1 MAEIIQRGDRKFL
14 VRVFLRRK
22 NGRTSYHNKIVH
34 GTKKDAE
41 KYARSA
47 EVKRDLGTLE
57 KPESD
62 DPTFGKFL
70 DDWMKEFKKGSVR
83 ERTYEGYVYTLK
95 QYVRPYLGKDRLSEL
110 TARRIQ
116 GMYRELSE
124 SGLSPRTVAFAHS
137 LIREA
142 LNQAVVDDLLPAN
155 PALSTR
161 RPPRIKKAIEVFTPE
176 EAGRFIKAARKD
188 RLGIVFWFALAT
200 GMRPEEY
207 LGLQW
212 NHLDLQKLE
221 VNVRQTIYF
230 PKGGSWK
237 LEEVK
242 TASSLRTIEFEN
254 RLARALLEHRINQ
267 AAQRLKLGKKY
278 HNNNL
283 VFATPKGEPLNYR
296 NLTLRHLVPIIET
309 AKIDGPRNLYRLR
322 HSFVTLSLLCG
333 IDSKAVSRAAGHSSV
348 AFTLDTYQHVLPSVR
363 KEAAEKIGKLLFRAV

>member
-1 MAEIIQRGDRKFL
+1 MAEIIPRGERKFL
-14 VRVFLRRK
+14 VRIFLRRV
-22 NGRTSYHNKIVH
+22 NGRTKYHNKVVR

-41 KYARSA
+41 KYARQA

-62 DPTFGKFL
+62 DPVFGKFL
-70 DDWMKEFKKGSVR
+70 DGWMREFKKGTVR
-83 ERTYEGYVYTLK
+83 DRTYEGYVYTLK
-95 QYVRPYLGKDRLSEL
+95 QYVRPYLGDDRLSEL

-116 GMYRELSE
+116 SAYSELSE

-142 LNQAVVDDLLPAN
+142 LNQAVADDLLPAN

-161 RPPRIKKAIEVFTPE
+161 RPTRIKKAIEVFTPE
-176 EAGRFIKAARKD
+176 EAGRFIKAAKKD

-207 LGLQW
+207 LALQW
-212 NHLDLQKLE
+212 NHIDLGNLE

-230 PKGGSWK
+230 PKGGGWRV
-237 LEEVK
+237 EEVK
-242 TASSLRTIEFEN
+242 TASSLRTVEFEE
-254 RLARALLEHRINQ
+254 RLARALSEHKINQ
-267 AAQRLKLGKKY
+267 AAQRLRLGKKY
-278 HNNNL
+278 QNNNL
-283 VFATPKGEPLNYR
+283 VFATPKGAPLQYR
-296 NLTLRHLVPIIET
+296 NLTLRHLVPIIEA

-363 KEAAEKIGKLLFRAV
+363 KEAAERIGKLLFKAV

>member
-14 VRVFLRRK
+14 VRVFVKRV
-22 NGRTSYHNKIVH
+22 NGRTKYHNKLIH

-41 KYARSA
+41 KYARTA
-47 EVKRDLGTLE
+47 EHKRDLGELD
-57 KPESD
+57 KPENE
-62 DPTFGKFL
+62 DPTFAKFL
-70 DDWMKEFKKGSVR
+70 DGWMREFKKGSVR
-83 ERTYEGYVYTLK
+83 DRTYEGYVYTLK
-95 QYVRPYLGKDRLSEL
+95 QYVRPYLGNDRLSEL

-116 GMYRELSE
+116 GVYNELSE

-161 RPPRIKKAIEVFTPE
+161 RPTRTKKAIQVFTPE
-176 EAGRFIKAARKD
+176 EATRFIKAAKKD

-207 LGLQW
+207 LALQW
-212 NHLDLQKLE
+212 NHVDLEKHE
-221 VNVRQTIYF
+221 VHVRQTIYR
-230 PKGGSWK
+230 PKGGDWR

-242 TASSLRTIEFEN
+242 TASSLRTIEFED
-254 RLARALLEHRINQ
+254 RIARALSEHKINQ
-267 AAQRLKLGKKY
+267 AAQRLRLGKKY
-278 HNNNL
+278 HNNGF
-283 VFATPKGEPLNYR
+283 VFATPKGEPLQYR
-296 NLTLRHLVPIIET
+296 NLTLRHLVPIIEA
-309 AKIDGPRNLYRLR
+309 AKIEGPRNLYRLR

-333 IDSKAVSRAAGHSSV
+333 IDPKAVSRAAGHSSV

-363 KEAAEKIGKLLFRAV
+363 KDAAEKIGKLLFRAV

>member
-14 VRVFLRRK
+14 VRVFVKRV
-22 NGRTSYHNKIVH
+22 NGRTKYHNKLIH
-34 GTKKDAE
+34 GTRKDAE
-41 KYARSA
+41 RYARTA
-47 EVKRDLGTLE
+47 EVKRDLGELD
-57 KPESD
+57 KPENE

-70 DDWMKEFKKGSVR
+70 DGWMKEFKKGSVR
-83 ERTYEGYVYTLK
+83 DRTYEGYVYTLK
-95 QYVRPYLGKDRLSEL
+95 QYVRPYLGDDRLSEL
-110 TARRIQ
+110 SARRIQ
-116 GMYRELSE
+116 GVYNELSE

-161 RPPRIKKAIEVFTPE
+161 RPTRTKKAIQVFTPE
-176 EAGRFIKAARKD
+176 EATRFIKAAKKD

-207 LGLQW
+207 LALQW
-212 NHLDLQKLE
+212 NHVDLENHE
-221 VNVRQTIYF
+221 VHVRQTIYR
-230 PKGGSWK
+230 PKGGEWR

-242 TASSLRTIEFEN
+242 TASSLRTIEFED
-254 RLARALLEHRINQ
+254 RIARALSEHKINQ
-267 AAQRLKLGKKY
+267 AAQRLRLGKKY

-296 NLTLRHLVPIIET
+296 NLTLRHMVPIIEA

-333 IDSKAVSRAAGHSSV
+333 IDPKAVSRAAGHSSV

-363 KEAAEKIGKLLFRAV
+363 KDAAEKIGKLLFKAV

>member
-1 MAEIIQRGDRKFL
+1 MAEIISKGDRKFL
-14 VRVFLRRK
+14 VRVFLKRV
-22 NGRTSYHNKIVH
+22 NGRTKYHNKLIH

-41 KYARSA
+41 KYARTA
-47 EVKRDLGTLE
+47 EVKRDLGELD
-57 KPESD
+57 KPANE

-70 DDWMKEFKKGSVR
+70 DGWMKEFKRGSVR
-83 ERTYEGYVYTLK
+83 DRTFEGYEYTLK
-95 QYVRPYLGKDRLSEL
+95 QYVRPYLGDDRLSEL

-116 GMYRELSE
+116 GVYNELSE

-161 RPPRIKKAIEVFTPE
+161 RPTRTKKAIQVFTPE
-176 EAGRFIKAARKD
+176 EAGRFIKAAKKD

-212 NHLDLQKLE
+212 SHVDLE
-221 VNVRQTIYF
+221 RREINVRQTIYF
-230 PKGGSWK
+230 PKGGSWR

-242 TASSLRTIEFEN
+242 TSSSLRTIEFED
-254 RLARALLEHRINQ
+254 RLARALSEHKINQ
-267 AAQRLKLGKKY
+267 AAQRLRLGKKY
-278 HNNNL
+278 HNNGL
-283 VFATPKGEPLNYR
+283 VFATPKGNPLQYR
-296 NLTLRHLVPIIET
+296 NLTLRHLVPIIEA

-333 IDSKAVSRAAGHSSV
+333 IDPKAVSRAAGHSSV

-363 KEAAEKIGKLLFRAV
+363 KDAAEKIGKLLFKAV